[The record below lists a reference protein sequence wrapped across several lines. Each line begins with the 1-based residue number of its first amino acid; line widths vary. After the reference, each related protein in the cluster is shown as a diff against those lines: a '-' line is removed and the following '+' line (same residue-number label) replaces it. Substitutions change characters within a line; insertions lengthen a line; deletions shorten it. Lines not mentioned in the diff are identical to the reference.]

1 DWRRHNIFQHDEQAS
16 LYPYEQRF
24 AAPDDVSQVHVR
36 RGFIGLGQIEDYAA
50 RIVFRHEH
58 TLSAPKADRLNL
70 LRATRAHFGQ
80 IFMLYSDHERRV
92 DSLLWGTP
100 GLPLID
106 ITDEYGVQHVVRQV
120 SDRSVITN
128 VQSLMS
134 DRQLI
139 IADGHHRYE
148 TALNYRNE
156 RRKECGDRSDPNQ
169 PYERVMMTFVNLNGE
184 GIMILPTHRVVSGL
198 ERFDVAKT
206 VERLRRYFMVN
217 PLRDRV
223 TGPSASQL
231 LARADHQSTPMVA
244 VTPRGDFIL
253 QSRPEA
259 DSAPALAGV
268 SARQRQLDVVKLH
281 QIVLHDVLG
290 ISPEDIRSQK
300 HVRYYRDADEA
311 ISQVAN
317 GSDIAFLMN
326 PATID
331 QVREIALAG
340 EVMPQKS
347 TDFYPKLL
355 SGLTIYALE

>member
-1 DWRRHNIFQHDEQAS
+1 
-16 LYPYEQRF
+16 
-24 AAPDDVSQVHVR
+24 
-36 RGFIGLGQIEDYAA
+36 
-50 RIVFRHEH
+50 
-58 TLSAPKADRLNL
+58 
-70 LRATRAHFGQ
+70 
-80 IFMLYSDHERRV
+80 
-92 DSLLWGTP
+92 
-100 GLPLID
+100 
-106 ITDEYGVQHVVRQV
+106 
-120 SDRSVITN
+120 
-128 VQSLMS
+128 
-134 DRQLI
+134 
-139 IADGHHRYE
+139 
-148 TALNYRNE
+148 
-156 RRKECGDRSDPNQ
+156 
-169 PYERVMMTFVNLNGE
+169 
-184 GIMILPTHRVVSGL
+184 
-198 ERFDVAKT
+198 
-206 VERLRRYFMVN
+206 
-217 PLRDRV
+217 
-223 TGPSASQL
+223 
-231 LARADHQSTPMVA
+231 MVA